1 MIVWIAFLIPYLMI
15 GAVFTAT
22 VLTFEKD
29 VKIYSRRWWVLLILG
44 TAFWGLGILY
54 LMTKKLWEWVG
65 IKIRARLS

>member
-15 GAVFTAT
+15 GAVLTAT

-29 VKIYSRRWWVLLILG
+29 VKIYSRRWWMLLILG

-54 LMTKKLWEWVG
+54 LMAKKAWGWIRTR
-65 IKIRARLS
+65 IKGGF